1 MGRPVR
7 SLPVVQNW
15 DCGGGCTEC
24 CRQYV
29 VYVTEQERERILQ
42 QGWDK
47 DPELQG
53 VELFERAGGRRGG
66 WRLRHRSDG
75 GCVFLEADNRCRIH
89 ARFGLEA
96 KPFACRLY
104 PFILV
109 PAGDHWKLGLRFSCP
124 PVAQNSGRPL
134 SEHLPEANALAVL
147 LENSRGSVPSLPPPS
162 AGDSILDWPDVDRI
176 IRALDQ
182 LLAEETIPLERRW
195 RHILFLTNLLR
206 TARFDGGGNPRK
218 AVTGK
223 RLSELLRILSAA
235 AADEVPAT
243 TASVPPPTRRGRVL
257 FRSLLAAY
265 VRKDSGP
272 QRGLAQ
278 RTILGRLW
286 AAWRFARGR
295 GRVPRLHAI
304 IPESADF
311 LQAEHP
317 WPLWTAEVTAILER
331 WSRVKISS
339 GQFCGPCNF
348 DLNLWEGIDSL
359 TVAFTAILWLG
370 RLLHAH
376 GPSPHEAIL
385 QAVRVVDDNFGF
397 NPLLQGA
404 RQRQV
409 LRLLHRLGEL
419 PRLIAWYSR
428 THDPQLAAQAA
439 SKGGNGE

>member
-1 MGRPVR
+1 
-7 SLPVVQNW
+7 
-15 DCGGGCTEC
+15 
-24 CRQYV
+24 

-47 DPELQG
+47 DPELKG
-53 VELFERAGGRRGG
+53 VELFERVGGRQGS

-104 PFILV
+104 PFVLV

-124 PVAQNSGRPL
+124 PVAQDSGRPL
-134 SEHLPEANALAVL
+134 SAHLPEANALADVL
-147 LENSRGSVPSLPPPS
+147 EKTRGSLPDLPPPS
-162 AGDSILDWPDVDRI
+162 AGDQVLDWPDVDRI

-182 LLAEETIPLERRW
+182 LLAEETIPLEQRW
-195 RHILFLTNLLR
+195 RRILFLTDLLR
-206 TARFDGGGNPRK
+206 TARFDGGGDPRK
-218 AVTGK
+218 AVSGK
-223 RLSELLRILSAA
+223 RLVELLRILSAA
-235 AADEVPAT
+235 AADEVSAT
-243 TASVPPPTRRGRVL
+243 TAAIPPPGRRGRVL

-272 QRGLAQ
+272 QRGSAQ
-278 RTILGRLW
+278 RTVVGRLW
-286 AAWRFARGR
+286 AAWRFARGC
-295 GRVPRLHAI
+295 GRVPRLHATL
-304 IPESADF
+304 PESAEF
-311 LQAEHP
+311 QQAEHA
-317 WPLWTAEVTAILER
+317 WPTWTPEMTAILER

-348 DLNLWEGIDSL
+348 DLGIWEGIDSL
-359 TVAFTAILWLG
+359 AVAFTAILWLG

-376 GPSPHEAIL
+376 GHPLREAIL
-385 QAVRVVDDNFGF
+385 QAVRIVDDNFGF

-428 THDPQLAAQAA
+428 TQNCPPSTPATSA
-439 SKGGNGE
+439 